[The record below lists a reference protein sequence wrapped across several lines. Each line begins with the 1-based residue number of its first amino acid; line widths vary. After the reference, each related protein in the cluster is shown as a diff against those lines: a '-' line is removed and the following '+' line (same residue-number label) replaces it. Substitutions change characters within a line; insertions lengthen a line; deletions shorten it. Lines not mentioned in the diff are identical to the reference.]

1 MVTQVNSSSLA
12 ATSQA
17 PGNVT
22 VGLESAARA
31 RPSPN
36 DAPPPRDALANVDRG
51 LALSSMQEGLANAAT
66 ALDVALRFGKQA
78 FAELTT
84 GEARSPAQLADFA
97 AQLRAADA
105 LSGGLLTG
113 GSLNVRTSP
122 EGGTVEI
129 EGVDVRALGADA
141 ESVKTLSA
149 ALARFAS
156 AADKLTAHAR
166 LAATTL
172 NGLQGVSTDLDA
184 DQARLTALDAAQG
197 LRGVSPA
204 IANASPLSL
213 LAFFQS

>member
-1 MVTQVNSSSLA
+1 MM
-12 ATSQA
+12 
-17 PGNVT
+17 
-22 VGLESAARA
+22 
-31 RPSPN
+31 
-36 DAPPPRDALANVDRG
+36 DALPGTMADADAKSR
-51 LALSSMQEGLANAAT
+51 APIS
-66 ALDVALRFGKQA
+66 
-78 FAELTT
+78 
-84 GEARSPAQLADFA
+84 AQLADFA
-97 AQLRAADA
+97 AQLRAADG

-113 GSLNVRTSP
+113 GSLAVRTSP
-122 EGGTVEI
+122 EGGAVEI
-129 EGVDVRALGADA
+129 EGVDVRALGSDA

-172 NGLQGVSTDLDA
+172 NGLQGVNADLDA